1 MESWS
6 SSSFLC
12 RYHSHIMWLN
22 RRKMCECIM
31 KKCNPI
37 NLERTQLAPFHKLIV
52 SLILL
57 FLMNIIKQ
65 SVSLQENIY
74 LLSSHFDCT
83 IFQYLINFFSILI
96 YFGLKIINSKINYV
110 SMNFQHKLSRLY
122 VKRRSEKQYYTVILP
137 IMSHHV
143 NWYMVRK
150 CYMEGTENDQR
161 QGTKFLGPILRN

>member
-1 MESWS
+1 
-6 SSSFLC
+6 
-12 RYHSHIMWLN
+12 
-22 RRKMCECIM
+22 
-31 KKCNPI
+31 
-37 NLERTQLAPFHKLIV
+37 
-52 SLILL
+52 
-57 FLMNIIKQ
+57 MNIIKQ

-122 VKRRSEKQYYTVILP
+122 FKRRSEKQYYTVILP

-161 QGTKFLGPILRN
+161 QGTKFFRTNFKELMTLLPITPDLVAVRSASRICP